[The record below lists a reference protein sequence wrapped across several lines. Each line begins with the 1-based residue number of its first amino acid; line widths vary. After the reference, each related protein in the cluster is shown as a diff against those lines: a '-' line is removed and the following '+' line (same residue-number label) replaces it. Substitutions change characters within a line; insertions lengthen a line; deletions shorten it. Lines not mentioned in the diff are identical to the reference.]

1 MIITF
6 LKKIYYEKYSKKSYS
21 ISNVDLII
29 DRLFSKIKKGVYIDV
44 GCNHPIK
51 YNNTYLLHKRGWSG
65 INIDLD
71 ETSIKEFNSIRKND
85 HNVQKMISSL
95 DGEEKDIYYYHER
108 SAINTLSEELAKKRI
123 TKHREIIRE
132 TSTTINKII
141 ENSPYKN
148 KKINLMSIDIENY
161 EYEALKNFNF
171 KKYKIDVIVT
181 ECTDMSQSQ
190 LEIYNQS
197 LEYIVNTDLYKLLK
211 KNDYKLINWV
221 NSDLIFIKNNYTSL

>member
-1 MIITF
+1 
-6 LKKIYYEKYSKKSYS
+6 
-21 ISNVDLII
+21 
-29 DRLFSKIKKGVYIDV
+29 
-44 GCNHPIK
+44 
-51 YNNTYLLHKRGWSG
+51 
-65 INIDLD
+65 
-71 ETSIKEFNSIRKND
+71 
-85 HNVQKMISSL
+85 
-95 DGEEKDIYYYHER
+95 
-108 SAINTLSEELAKKRI
+108 
-123 TKHREIIRE
+123 
-132 TSTTINKII
+132 
-141 ENSPYKN
+141 
-148 KKINLMSIDIENY
+148 MSIDIENY